1 MIDWKNTMNKEEMQL
16 PEQIELFCIT
26 QNPEANLVGVILSS
40 YDIELEEVFSSLGKN
55 PETYSKATE
64 IVQMT
69 YKLISGDE
77 LSFLTVN
84 LKTLLETLTAK
95 DRSQQ
100 WCNSLIKA
108 SYSDLPT
115 VMDVI
120 IEHHE
125 YDRNFR
131 DVNGISNTN
140 ENDVRLN
147 TGGNRNINNI
157 TTAPNSVVDDHWDYV
172 EKVIVSACDGNESFT
187 LAAMEFQY
195 KSSFQHGWK
204 HAIEHINLK

>member
-1 MIDWKNTMNKEEMQL
+1 MNKEEMQL

-120 IEHHE
+120 IENHA
-125 YDRNFR
+125 YDGDFR
-131 DVNGISNTN
+131 STNGNPRTSESSYRSNK
-140 ENDVRLN
+140 
-147 TGGNRNINNI
+147 GGNGHTSNI
-157 TTAPNSVVDDHWDYV
+157 TAAPNSVVDDHWDYV
-172 EKVIVSACDGNESFT
+172 EKVIISACDGNESFT

-204 HAIEHINLK
+204 HAIEYLNLK